1 MESLKASLLESR
13 ESRQIADYYSQ
24 LSTHSSLQPQVTSSS
39 SSALSSVLGG
49 GSLDLRNLS
58 YSLPGGAIAKLRNS
72 PESAK
77 TLIAS
82 PKPHPF
88 HSSSSTPAFTLSGSN
103 PIPASPPALP
113 TSIAPSTSTSTSNT
127 TTTTAAAA
135 AGSGVPISSSPTS
148 SSPTATQGANFAVPA
163 GTSTASLPGLLS
175 RQGTSNSVI
184 STASSNSSGSGD
196 TIPTSTRTTTMGVAI
211 EKKAHRAQSATG
223 VPPSIGSVTSS
234 SSISIVG
241 GGSAHGSLI
250 SSAAGSEKDLD
261 DDVGGTIGTL
271 TYMTELD
278 YQDLVEK
285 TPGRPWPK
293 ILNLRKITSVEEN
306 KASEKF
312 KEELLTLNVNMVKP
326 GDLVFHSLLGRGSS
340 ANVYQ
345 GVMYQGTG
353 ESSTTDGAEN
363 SGTDSSES
371 CTQREVAIK
380 ILNTSPTDLRSV
392 LKAHKETMD
401 ELVVVQRVQ
410 SPHVVRL
417 FGITIE
423 PSICIVLEFCHKGS
437 LYDVLCSDMQLGWSQ
452 CLQWFREITLG
463 TLALHSSDPVIVHR
477 DLKSLNLLV
486 DNQNKIKV
494 ADFGLSRLNEGSAD
508 QLATLS
514 KMRGTY
520 IYCAPEIYFGE
531 PFTPLSDVYSIG
543 IIFWELIVKLI
554 TGHYQRPFA
563 EYPAVSFGF
572 QVVIMASR
580 KGVRPTIP
588 SCPRTMQQLLI
599 SMWNSSPK
607 NRPSCKD
614 LLMLL
619 DHIEQEYSEHKEEW
633 DMGLNFVPEMRDVQP
648 PPIEF
653 LGAVGLA
660 ATASAAQSGFG
671 APSSS
676 SSSSNLSPSG
686 VGSAI
691 GGSSSSN
698 NNAITSPRSSAL
710 AYTGSSSSAL
720 TYSNGGKSTASS
732 AAGSTAGAGQ
742 QQGAFNT
749 ADGAKS
755 SSSAAKFRKTAK
767 TSLPSFKAIF
777 PAGKEKDK
785 SSKRRSVGKQKPHFD
800 DLLTDAKLYKSMETK
815 LHKEH
820 SVEYLHFYRAVRQ
833 FEQRFKDKGV
843 AENLSDAKYIETLL
857 EHVSG
862 DDRLI
867 EQIKAK
873 IENSNPDQGMFADIQ
888 GEVTGIL
895 KTKFLALSD

>member
-1 MESLKASLLESR
+1 MQRKSHFDAVRSEVEALKASLMESR
-13 ESRQIADYYSQ
+13 DARQIADYYSQ
-24 LSTHSSLQPQVTSSS
+24 LSSVSNSGSSITQTSSS
-39 SSALSSVLGG
+39 APSGIIASIP
-49 GSLDLRNLS
+49 GSDTKTLS
-58 YSLPGGAIAKLRNS
+58 YSLPGGAIAKLRYS
-72 PESAK
+72 PESSK
-77 TLIAS
+77 SLTAS

-88 HSSSSTPAFTLSGSN
+88 NSSSSTPAFMLSAANGSAAATN
-103 PIPASPPALP
+103 HGNFSAATGGSAQVGSALP
-113 TSIAPSTSTSTSNT
+113 SMLT
-127 TTTTAAAA
+127 
-135 AGSGVPISSSPTS
+135 
-148 SSPTATQGANFAVPA
+148 
-163 GTSTASLPGLLS
+163 
-175 RQGTSNSVI
+175 RQGTATSVAT
-184 STASSNSSGSGD
+184 SGSSGSSGSGELGRVSVSSGSSSD
-196 TIPTSTRTTTMGVAI
+196 
-211 EKKAHRAQSATG
+211 KKPYRAQSATA
-223 VPPSIGSVTSS
+223 VPPNIANVSYTSTISVVSAHSS
-234 SSISIVG
+234 SGSSSGTTSTANVSPPNVG
-241 GGSAHGSLI
+241 NQHSTTAGGPGST
-250 SSAAGSEKDLD
+250 EKDLD
-261 DDVGGTIGTL
+261 DDVGGASGTL
-271 TYMTELD
+271 TYVTELD

-293 ILNLRKITSVEEN
+293 VLNLRKISSVEEN

-312 KEELLTLNVNMVKP
+312 KTELLALNVNMVKP
-326 GDLVFHSLLGRGSS
+326 ADLVFHSLLGRGSS

-345 GVMYQGTG
+345 GVLYSGGSEDGSEGTPVT
-353 ESSTTDGAEN
+353 E
-363 SGTDSSES
+363 
-371 CTQREVAIK
+371 REVAIK

-437 LYDVLCSDMQLGWSQ
+437 LYDVLCSDMELSWAQ
-452 CLQWFREITLG
+452 CLHWFREITLG

-486 DNQNKIKV
+486 DNQNQIKV

-543 IIFWELIVKLI
+543 IIFWELIVKLV

-588 SCPRTMQQLLI
+588 SCPKAMQALLV

-607 NRPSCKD
+607 NRPSCED
-614 LLMLL
+614 LLVLL
-619 DHIEQEYSEHKEEW
+619 DHIEKEYEAHREEW
-633 DMGLNFVPEMRDVQP
+633 DAGQNYVPELKDVQP

-653 LGAVGLA
+653 LGASALA

-671 APSSS
+671 ASSPISPSSS
-676 SSSSNLSPSG
+676 QQRSSAAQAGGNGSSNTF
-686 VGSAI
+686 
-691 GGSSSSN
+691 
-698 NNAITSPRSSAL
+698 TSPRSYAL
-710 AYTGSSSSAL
+710 SSTGSSSASLSWGAR
-720 TYSNGGKSTASS
+720 GSS
-732 AAGSTAGAGQ
+732 AMLMPNG
-742 QQGAFNT
+742 
-749 ADGAKS
+749 
-755 SSSAAKFRKTAK
+755 SAASPLTGATLAPNGNAVTFADKQVSAPKLRKTTK
-767 TSLPSFKAIF
+767 TSLPSFKGIF
-777 PAGKEKDK
+777 PAGKEKEK
-785 SSKRRSVGKQKPHFD
+785 SSKRRSVGKQKPHFAD
-800 DLLTDAKLYKSMETK
+800 MLTDAKLYKTMEAK

-820 SVEYLHFYRAVRQ
+820 SVEYLHFWKAVHT
-833 FEQRFKDKGV
+833 FEQRFKDRTP
-843 AENLSDAKYIETLL
+843 AENLTDAKYIETLL
-857 EHVSG
+857 ESVSG

-867 EQIKAK
+867 EQIKGK
-873 IENSNPDQGMFADIQ
+873 IEASNPEQLMFADIQ

-895 KTKFLALSD
+895 KTKFLSLSD